1 MSNVKLD
8 LSKFKH
14 VSSDHKTTRLKHED
28 GHFLVL
34 SHKNLGKDGQDQLA
48 ALAKGG
54 MVKKEKRSEMSE
66 QGKDVRHKEM
76 GMAKDEA
83 KGRAE
88 MERHVKP
95 NIKGLAEG
103 GDVECGTCGT
113 MNCMAHG
120 GEVKPKYAN
129 EALAHQ
135 GREKIKAKHAMT
147 PEAQAK
153 NQAFW
158 KEADK
163 QLKNAGHGPLKKEFA
178 EGGGVTPKSHN
189 KDRQIEQGKKELK
202 DLAEYRQ
209 RRDKKPSVWTHIIP
223 KGQINYA
230 EGGNV
235 KDEMPSWSDTA
246 KEMGSDV
253 YNAVADAPRITED
266 MYHAMKGEP
275 MEGPKPKMAR
285 GGDPE
290 YMDMLLSG
298 EENSD
303 KVDVRHAVEQDDR
316 NKTQEAERQAS
327 YKRSGMNAPDNR
339 PRMAEGG
346 APQFGNANLKSQEE
360 YDQQVHQ
367 PETAADG
374 AQADYSYEA
383 DPGAQDHRGALKA
396 AVYGAITDALTYGRQ
411 PAQKAMPKQAP
422 PPEPQPVQSTPQPQM
437 APATEPTPQA
447 PAPEQMPQQPAQAP
461 QAQPMAAMDP
471 NSPAQAGGENQ
482 MPTQM
487 STPEPQPVD
496 LQEHLKQQYAQED
509 MAFQHDLNNGHITP
523 KTYSNLMFDGKST
536 LGKIGSIFGV
546 LMAGAG
552 AGLLHQ
558 ENAAFKLMD
567 SIIQNDINAQVKSK
581 DNAQN
586 FVKMNQQRLM
596 NQTARQVQQAGIPLT
611 KEQKKALEINNLQS
625 AATLSYMMTARS
637 ALKEQADKV
646 AKMPEGALKQQAVQT
661 LALMGTV
668 ADAKTA
674 DLAAL
679 AASKTALINNTMGN
693 TGAPDQAN
701 ADPEQAFR
709 NQQRMLRVMGQDKIA
724 EDNEARHLPASTG
737 VVGSASRPLNDND
750 RNSITSGDA
759 YDKQLARFADWTSKH
774 SGALDLRDMK
784 AGQAMAAE
792 LQGAY
797 RMATHGGVYKE
808 GEQNFI
814 SKLID
819 EDPTKFF
826 NKIRVLPQLKALQ
839 QTNRAKMNDLV
850 RGMGFKAYQPGAGVK
865 ADSSISPDQQKMIDL
880 AKQNPNNPSAQK
892 ILKHFGIK

>member
-66 QGKDVRHKEM
+66 QGKDVRYKEM

-95 NIKGLAEG
+95 NMKGLAEG
-103 GDVECGTCGT
+103 GDVECSTCGT

-178 EGGGVTPKSHN
+178 KGGDV
-189 KDRQIEQGKKELK
+189 
-202 DLAEYRQ
+202 
-209 RRDKKPSVWTHIIP
+209 
-223 KGQINYA
+223 
-230 EGGNV
+230 
-235 KDEMPSWSDTA
+235 EMPSWSDTA

-253 YNAVADAPRITED
+253 YNAVADAPRITGD

-275 MEGPKPKMAR
+275 MQGPKPKMAE
-285 GGDPE
+285 GGKMQAPSQSKDPKQYDQTE
-290 YMDMLLSG
+290 KPVSNQWHGTKDAMSNIKKQFG
-298 EENSD
+298 
-303 KVDVRHAVEQDDR
+303 
-316 NKTQEAERQAS
+316 
-327 YKRSGMNAPDNR
+327 
-339 PRMAEGG
+339 MAEGG

-396 AVYGAITDALTYGRQ
+396 AVYGALTDALTHGRQ
-411 PAQKAMPKQAP
+411 PAQKAMPQQTP

-437 APATEPTPQA
+437 APAAEPMPQA
-447 PAPEQMPQQPAQAP
+447 PAAQAIPQQPAQAP

-471 NSPAQAGGENQ
+471 SSPAQAGGENQ

-487 STPEPQPVD
+487 SQPEPQPVD

-567 SIIQNDINAQVKSK
+567 NIIQRDVDAQVKSK
-581 DNAQN
+581 SNAQN
-586 FVKMNQQRLM
+586 FVQMNQQRLM
-596 NQTARQVQQAGIPLT
+596 NQTARQVQQAGIQLT
-611 KEQKKALEINNLQS
+611 QQQQKALEINNLQS
-625 AATLSYMMTARS
+625 SATLSYMMIARS
-637 ALKEQADKV
+637 ALKEQADKM
-646 AKMPEGALKQQAVQT
+646 AKMPEGPLKQQAAQT

-679 AASKTALINNTMGN
+679 AASKTALLHQTMEGEGN
-693 TGAPDQAN
+693 KS

-709 NQQRMLRVMGQDKIA
+709 EQQRMLRISGQDKIA

-737 VVGSASRPLNDND
+737 VVGMASRPLNDRD
-750 RNSITSGDA
+750 REKLDSGNEYHKA
-759 YDKQLARFADWTSKH
+759 LTRFINWTEKH
-774 SGALDLRDMK
+774 SGSLDPRRRNE
-784 AGQAMAAE
+784 GETMAAE
-792 LQGAY
+792 LQGKY
-797 RMATHGGVYKE
+797 REATHGGVYKD

-814 SKLID
+814 SKLIA
-819 EDPTKFF
+819 EKPAVFF
-826 NKIRVLPQLKALQ
+826 NKIRVLPQLKALE
-839 QTNRAKMNDLV
+839 QTNLAKMNDAS
-850 RGMGFKAYQPGAGVK
+850 RSMGFKGYHPASDKQIGNITPE
-865 ADSSISPDQQKMIDL
+865 QQKMIDV
-880 AKQNPNNPSAQK
+880 AKQNPSRPSAQK
-892 ILKHFGIK
+892 ILNHFKVK